1 MNCINTHSVEFQTKL
16 KQSGLSEFDYS
27 VEVSKFFN
35 KQRKMGVPEN
45 ELRFPELDRVDGA
58 DSSQYLIE
66 NIKMKNDGA
75 NIQDILNYTKSS
87 NIEEATVKI
96 NDKHRDLEVNILPLN
111 NEALITIEHRP
122 NDFVDKSNPLAIIS
136 KDKQALVP
144 IFNKLAQLYGI
155 QFNYITTDILL
166 SDPMFQNVTD
176 AKHTNAFVLNGQIF
190 INMDVAD
197 VDAPIHEIAHIL
209 LGSIKFQNPTLYESL
224 VNIAEQLPRYSELAR
239 NYNGRVRSDINEE
252 IFVTELAKFAS
263 NKQSIIEQLPVYIQ
277 EEILYNI
284 KRLLDSMLMGDV
296 SVKTIPTDQLLNMS
310 LCDMA
315 KIVNSYSFHN
325 VSRSVLDDAQMHR
338 MLNNKKAELIKN
350 NELKEE
356 CI

>member
-35 KQRKMGVPEN
+35 KQRKMGVSEN

-122 NDFVDKSNPLAIIS
+122 NDFVDKFNPLATIS

-263 NKQSIIEQLPVYIQ
+263 NKQSIIEQLPVHIQ